1 LPFIKTID
9 ESEATGKIK
18 EVYRKRKSNHS
29 GKVSNIAKI
38 FSLRPDLLEA
48 QHVFSRAIQFGGSS
62 LGVKREEMVSV
73 LVGALLKCSYWT
85 VAHGEFL
92 RKEIDGDYDLVMA
105 IARDFR
111 QASLDD
117 KDKAMLEYA
126 EKITVSPSEVNESDV
141 QKLKQAG
148 WNEVEILDIAALT
161 SYRNFITRIAD
172 ALGVQLSEDLAR
184 LRKDYL
190 DTLMVGK
197 KLL

>member
-1 LPFIKTID
+1 
-9 ESEATGKIK
+9 
-18 EVYRKRKSNHS
+18 
-29 GKVSNIAKI
+29 
-38 FSLRPDLLEA
+38 
-48 QHVFSRAIQFGGSS
+48 
-62 LGVKREEMVSV
+62 
-73 LVGALLKCSYWT
+73 
-85 VAHGEFL
+85 
-92 RKEIDGDYDLVMA
+92 MA

-111 QASLDD
+111 QSTLDA

-126 EKITVSPSEVNESDV
+126 EKITISPSEVNESDV

-148 WNEVEILDIAALT
+148 WSEAEILDIAALT